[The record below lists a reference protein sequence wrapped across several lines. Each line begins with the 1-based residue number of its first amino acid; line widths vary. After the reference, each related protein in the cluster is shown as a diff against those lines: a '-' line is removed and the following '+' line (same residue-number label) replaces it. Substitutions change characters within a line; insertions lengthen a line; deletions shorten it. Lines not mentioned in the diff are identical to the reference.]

1 MRHPSCDH
9 GEEGILAA
17 GERAFNFDR
26 SFLEGCIRIQKTER
40 TRSFRSYPI
49 ASGICVADHGHAC
62 AALLSESSKVATPLL
77 DTASSGCLAA
87 RKLTEVFWYCD
98 QRVQHIM
105 QFVGIAHVGP
115 SFFANLGDGRRIELA
130 YFFQHC
136 LRQNLAH

>member
-17 GERAFNFDR
+17 GECAFNFDR

-87 RKLTEVFWYCD
+87 RKLTEVLDRKSTRLNSSHSQISYAVFCLKKKKKTPSPIL
-98 QRVQHIM
+98 R
-105 QFVGIAHVGP
+105 AGP
-115 SFFANLGDGRRIELA
+115 ATRTRKNSPP
-130 YFFQHC
+130 Q
-136 LRQNLAH
+136 